1 MVYKYNGKSI
11 NIPDETLSKHMKLLG
26 ISKME
31 AVQMY
36 LEDEGLLENDE
47 QEALE
52 NKSKAQKI
60 DHGAGKQTRQTS
72 TRERKVN
79 PEKRDL
85 IAALM
90 AHLAENPKVENL
102 LVSKAEREISFSVG
116 ENTYALT
123 LTCHRKK

>member
-1 MVYKYNGKSI
+1 
-11 NIPDETLSKHMKLLG
+11 
-26 ISKME
+26 ME

-52 NKSKAQKI
+52 SKSKAQKI
-60 DHGAGKQTRQTS
+60 DHGAGKQTRRTS

>member
-1 MVYKYNGKSI
+1 
-11 NIPDETLSKHMKLLG
+11 
-26 ISKME
+26 
-31 AVQMY
+31 
-36 LEDEGLLENDE
+36 
-47 QEALE
+47 
-52 NKSKAQKI
+52 
-60 DHGAGKQTRQTS
+60 
-72 TRERKVN
+72 VN